1 MAQKFQTYLND
12 KVLTIET
19 GKVARQAHGSVTVQ
33 LGDTIVLVT
42 VCMASA
48 REGIDFFPLTV
59 EFEERLYAAGKIPGS
74 FFKREG
80 RPGTEGIL
88 AARMTDRSLRPLF
101 PKGFRNEVQIIST
114 VLSADQENPADVL
127 AMIGASAALAI
138 SPIPFNG
145 PISGCRV
152 GIIGDQTVINP
163 TYEQSNEGSLDL
175 VIASSKEAVVM
186 VEAGAQ
192 ELTETQILE
201 AIQKGHDA
209 NGQVISVIEELVRS
223 CGVEKITFSPPSG
236 PDPQILSRVSEVVSD
251 KLVQAIFSGKE
262 KGERDSDLS
271 VLEKE
276 VVQRLGEEEI
286 SEIEV
291 REAFEDL
298 VSGEFRQGVLERNIR
313 PDGRNSRE
321 IRSISCEV
329 GILPRTH
336 GSGLFTRGQTQIL
349 STVTLGSLSE
359 KQKLDTLSPEDTKRF
374 LHHYNF
380 PPYSVGEVRRIGGT
394 GRREIGHGALAER
407 AIESVIPD
415 EQKFPYTVRLV
426 SDCLSSN
433 GSTSM
438 GSICGS
444 TLALMDAGVP
454 IKAPVAGIAMGLI
467 MGRDGQYVTL
477 TDIQGLEDH
486 IGDMDFKVAG
496 TAEGITAL
504 QMDIKVT
511 GVTQEILNQ
520 ALEQAKDARLFLLD
534 KMREAI
540 PEVRDDLSPFAPRM
554 VRISIPVEK
563 IGAVIGPGG
572 KTIRALTEETG
583 ATIDVESDGAVIIG
597 SPNGESLR
605 RAKDRIESLTREIE
619 VGSVYTGKITR
630 VIPFGVFVEILP
642 GKEGLVR
649 LGELAEESVQNPEDV
664 VKAGEEISVMVIEVD
679 RMGRINLS
687 RRAVLDGST
696 PAEAA
701 SRQNESRRNENGPRS
716 FGPPRGGDRRFPPRQ
731 STGGS
736 GGFQS
741 RSGWPPSERR

>member
-1 MAQKFQTYLND
+1 MVQQFQTNLNG
-12 KVLTIET
+12 KILTIET
-19 GKVARQAHGSVTVQ
+19 GKIARQAHGAVTVQ
-33 LGDTIVLVT
+33 LGDTVVLVT
-42 VCMASA
+42 VCMASP
-48 REGIDFFPLTV
+48 RDGIDFFPLTV

-101 PKGFRNEVQIIST
+101 PKGFHNEVQVIST

-127 AMIGASAALAI
+127 AMIGASAALSI

-152 GIIGDQTVINP
+152 GIIGDEIIINP
-163 TYEQSNEGSLDL
+163 TYEQRSQTGLDL
-175 VIASSKEAVVM
+175 VIASSRDAVVM
-186 VEAGAQ
+186 VEAGAK
-192 ELTETQILE
+192 ELTETRILE
-201 AIQKGHDA
+201 AIRKGTDV
-209 NGQVISVIEELVRS
+209 NRQIISMIEELVRA
-223 CGVEKITFSPPSG
+223 CAVEKLEFPPPSG
-236 PDPQILSRVSEVVSD
+236 PDLVVRGRVSEIISD
-251 KLVQAIFSGKE
+251 KLTPVIFSGKE

-271 VLEKE
+271 KLRKE
-276 VVQRLGEEEI
+276 IVRITGEEEI
-286 SEIEV
+286 PENQVI
-291 REAFEDL
+291 EAFEDL
-298 VSGEFRQGVLERNIR
+298 VIAEFRHGVLKKNIR
-313 PDGRNSRE
+313 PDGRNSDE
-321 IRSISCEV
+321 IRPINCEV

-336 GSGLFTRGQTQIL
+336 GSGLFTRGQTQVL

-359 KQKLDTLSPEDTKRF
+359 KQKIDSLSPETTKRF
-374 LHHYNF
+374 FHHYNF

-407 AIESVIPD
+407 AIEPVIPD
-415 EQKFPYTVRLV
+415 ENQFPYTVRLV

-444 TLALMDAGVP
+444 ILALMDAGVP

-467 MGRDGQYVTL
+467 IGDDGEYVTL

-496 TAEGITAL
+496 TLDGITAL
-504 QMDIKVT
+504 QMDVKVT
-511 GVTQEILNQ
+511 GVNEEILEKALAQ
-520 ALEQAKDARLFLLD
+520 AREARLFVLN
-534 KMREAI
+534 KMGEAI
-540 PEVRDDLSPFAPRM
+540 SEVRKDLSPYAPRM
-554 VRISIPVEK
+554 VRILIPVEK

-583 ATIDVESDGAVIIG
+583 ATIDVESDGAVTIG

-605 RAKDRIESLTREIE
+605 RAKERIESLTRDIE
-619 VGSVYTGKITR
+619 VGSIFTGKVTR
-630 VIPFGVFVEILP
+630 VIPFGAFVEILP

-649 LGELAEESVQNPEDV
+649 LSELAEEPVQNPEDE
-664 VKAGEEISVMVIEVD
+664 VKAGEEITVMVIEVD

-696 PAEAA
+696 PSEAS
-701 SRQNESRRNENGPRS
+701 SRQNEARRADNGPRP
-716 FGPPRGGDRRFPPRQ
+716 FGGSPRGGDRRPFSRQ
-731 STGGS
+731 STEG
-736 GGFQS
+736 GGFYP
-741 RSGWPPSERR
+741 RSGRPPERR